1 MKYKV
6 GDKVKVREN
15 LKTGKTYGK
24 IFFYEQMKEYRGQ
37 IVTIKVVNDDGYHIE
52 EDKQNWYWSDEM
64 LEDIKEE
71 NTISEEMTIGQVIDN
86 LMNNPDIIIKN
97 LTKLTEECQKVNKNL
112 KTKLKS
118 KQAEIDFLKGQ
129 LSVYEKF
136 LKETEEK

>member
-6 GDKVKVREN
+6 GDKVKVRED
-15 LKTGKTYGK
+15 LKPNEYYDGIRFDGNMQKMKGKT
-24 IFFYEQMKEYRGQ
+24 
-37 IVTIKVVNDDGYHIE
+37 VTIEKVFPDKSYWIE
-52 EDKQNWYWSDEM
+52 EYGFIWSDEM
-64 LEDIKEE
+64 LEDVEEE

-86 LMNNPDIIIKN
+86 LMNNPDIIIK
-97 LTKLTEECQKVNKNL
+97 KLTQLAEECQKVNEDL